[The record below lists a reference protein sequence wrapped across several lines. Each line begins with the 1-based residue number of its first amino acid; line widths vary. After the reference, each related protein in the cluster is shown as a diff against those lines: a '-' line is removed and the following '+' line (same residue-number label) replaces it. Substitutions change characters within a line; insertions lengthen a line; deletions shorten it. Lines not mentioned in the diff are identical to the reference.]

1 MSKRDLTKDKIVR
14 EALSLLDS
22 EGLDGLSMRKL
33 AARLKVQA
41 PTLYY
46 HIPDKSALLNE
57 VVLTLFQ
64 DVFARMPHCETW
76 PDWMREFGR
85 AIWDVQQEA
94 RYSPL
99 LILTTQLDEQHFA
112 QSVELAANE
121 LRRFDA
127 DQEQLFFVQTAVQA
141 VITGWSV
148 FAHSAYSEKMGRF
161 VDFREAALN
170 SVDTLVAGWGEKLS
184 APKRRRVAR

>member
-1 MSKRDLTKDKIVR
+1 MSKRDLTREKIVR
-14 EALSLLDS
+14 EALSLLDE

-33 AARLKVQA
+33 ASRLKVQA

-57 VVLTLFQ
+57 VMVTLFQ
-64 DVFARMPHCETW
+64 DVFARIPPCKTW
-76 PDWMREFGR
+76 QEWMREFGR
-85 AIWDVQQEA
+85 AIWDVQQES

-99 LILTTQLDEQHFA
+99 LILTTQMDEQHFER
-112 QSVELAANE
+112 SVELAAKE

-127 DQEQLFFVQTAVQA
+127 DQEQLFFVQSAVQA

-148 FAHSAYSEKMGRF
+148 FANSAYSEKMSRF

-170 SVDTLVAGWGEKLS
+170 SIDTLVAGWSDKL
-184 APKRRRVAR
+184 AVRKPRKTA

>member
-1 MSKRDLTKDKIVR
+1 MARRDLTKDKIVR

-33 AARLKVQA
+33 ASRLKVQA

-57 VVLTLFQ
+57 VLITLFQ
-64 DVFARMPHCETW
+64 EVFARIPECDSWQE
-76 PDWMREFGR
+76 WMREFGK
-85 AIWDVQQEA
+85 AIWDVQHEA

-99 LILTTQLDEQHFA
+99 LILTTHMDEQHFA
-112 QSVELAANE
+112 RSVELAANE

-127 DQEQLFFVQTAVQA
+127 DQEQLFFVQSAVQA

-148 FAHSAYSEKMGRF
+148 FANSTYSEKMGRF
-161 VDFREAALN
+161 VDFRDAALN
-170 SVDTLVAGWGEKLS
+170 SVDTLVAGWSDKL
-184 APKRRRVAR
+184 ATRKPVKTA

>member
-1 MSKRDLTKDKIVR
+1 MGKRDLTKDKIVQ

-22 EGLDGLSMRKL
+22 EGLEGLSMRKL
-33 AARLKVQA
+33 ASRLRVQA

-57 VVLTLFQ
+57 VTVTLFQ
-64 DVFARMPHCETW
+64 EVFHRLPECETW
-76 PDWMREFGR
+76 QEWMRAFGK

-112 QSVELAANE
+112 RSIELAANE
-121 LRRFDA
+121 LRRFEG

-141 VITGWSV
+141 VVTGWSV
-148 FAHSAYSEKMGRF
+148 FANSAYSEKMGRLL
-161 VDFREAALN
+161 DLREAALN
-170 SVDTLVAGWGEKLS
+170 SVDTLVAAWSDKLS
-184 APKRRRVAR
+184 ARESRKTA